1 MLTIFN
7 FTYTVKI
14 LFEKFEKPFHLHYLF
29 QTKLSNTAKCP
40 ALKPTPSD
48 QTPAN
53 ASLLESTTNPVF
65 PPLYSLMIL
74 TSASLML
81 SSALLLI

>member
-1 MLTIFN
+1 MLNIFN
-7 FTYTVKI
+7 FTYTVII
-14 LFEKFEKPFHLHYLF
+14 LFEKFEKLFYLHYLF
-29 QTKLSNTAKCP
+29 QTKLSNIAKCA
-40 ALKPTPSD
+40 ALKLTPSD
-48 QTPAN
+48 QTAAN